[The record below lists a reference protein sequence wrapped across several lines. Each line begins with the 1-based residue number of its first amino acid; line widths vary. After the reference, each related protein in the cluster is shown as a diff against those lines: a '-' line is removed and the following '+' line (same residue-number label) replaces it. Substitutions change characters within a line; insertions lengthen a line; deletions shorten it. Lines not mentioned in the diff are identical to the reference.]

1 MIKHITFNKFK
12 QSRIK
17 HKDGT
22 ETLYYGRLYGNRD
35 WGFIVKGAFDVKIK
49 DEKPADYIQA
59 MFLTADTVY
68 YANGQ
73 VMPSNEKILTLKGI
87 TSQNY
92 NKAKKWIEEHRK
104 NLLESITKITNG
116 YNTLLDVFTSNA
128 EVEEIPQELRS

>member
-1 MIKHITFNKFK
+1 MIKHITFKQFK
-12 QSRIK
+12 QSEIK

-22 ETLYYGRLYGNRD
+22 KTLYYGRLYGNRD
-35 WGFIVKGAFDVKIK
+35 WGFVIKGAFDIKLK
-49 DEKPADYIQA
+49 DETNDYIQA

-68 YANGQ
+68 YPNGQ

-87 TSQNY
+87 TLKNF
-92 NKAKKWIEEHRK
+92 NKAKNWIEEHRQ
-104 NLLESITKITNG
+104 NLFKSVNEITNG